1 MEKTIIVIDDQK
13 EQADGLSKALT
24 PLLPDYNIEPYSA
37 EKDIL
42 NAIENRFYTLAIVDI
57 RMDKYSISG
66 IDIVNKIFEVN
77 PFSKVIIVS
86 AFKDEYF
93 AKLKDLLLTGKV
105 IDVLEKEQFKL
116 WIPKLQKVI
125 IDYYSKIEK
134 DPSEINNALRQFYAD
149 AKNETDTYKKGERFE
164 HFISLL
170 FQSFGY
176 KEIRKR
182 VRDKSLNEVD
192 LIIRNET
199 HDSFLNKFGKYIL
212 VECKNKP
219 DSAVSKNDFIVFEN
233 KLENTNGLSELG
245 IIATTGYISWN
256 TYYEAIRGSD
266 KKRKVLFI
274 SNPEIERLITSSDKK
289 EEFKRLIDEQVKDNK

>member
-1 MEKTIIVIDDQK
+1 MEKTIIIIDDQK
-13 EQADGLSKALT
+13 EQSEGLSKALKE
-24 PLLPDYNIEPYSA
+24 LLPDYNFEPYSN

-42 NAIENRFYTLAIVDI
+42 DAIENRFYTLAIVDI
-57 RMDKYSISG
+57 RMDKYDIDG
-66 IDIVNKIFEVN
+66 IDIVNRIFKVN

-93 AKLKDLLLTGKV
+93 GKLKDLLLTGKV

-116 WIPKLQKVI
+116 WVPKLEKII
-125 IDYYSKIEK
+125 IDYYSKIDK

-164 HFISLL
+164 HFMSLL

-182 VRDKSLNEVD
+182 VKDKSLNEVD

-212 VECKNKP
+212 VECKNKQ
-219 DSAVSKNDFIVFEN
+219 DSSVSKND
-233 KLENTNGLSELG
+233 S
-245 IIATTGYISWN
+245 
-256 TYYEAIRGSD
+256 
-266 KKRKVLFI
+266 
-274 SNPEIERLITSSDKK
+274 KK
-289 EEFKRLIDEQVKDNK
+289 EDEEFCFESLSFMAVLR